1 MKLKKAVSLF
11 LVLLMTL
18 SVIPTSVFTLPA
30 AAVQSDAYAT
40 VISASDFQSSDITVN
55 YLQILQQMVAAG
67 YTETPDAIL
76 CGGDY
81 NGRTGTA
88 TDVQKVF
95 DDTRTVYPGMTDDKF
110 VIVQGNHD
118 NAHELLT
125 PSGFHE
131 FQDFV
136 VYSINEDDFKTGQSG
151 RSGYDAVVQE
161 RAEDIRANLSN
172 MVATGDTRPVFV
184 ITHIPFHH
192 TSRSSYGDN
201 LYSKYIVDVLNE
213 MGQYLDII
221 SLFGHN
227 HSGSYDDYIG
237 GSVNYIARGETM
249 RVPIP
254 DTAQKGATGYT
265 EETLNFTYMNCG
277 YVGYSSNTSSG
288 TSTNVLTAGL
298 FELCPTTIELSRYS
312 TSGLYTTETINLINP
327 KVTGPYVS
335 VTGSTTVTQ
344 GDGDTVTAKVLNFTN
359 PTYTWTSSNP
369 DAVKV
374 SGNSKSGQLIYAAP
388 GTSTITLTVT
398 DEDGTTVSDSF
409 EVTVTGE
416 QTTTTIIEKE
426 PARDWTFYKL
436 VDTPTAGKNY
446 IIASSN
452 TVDSTYAISNTV
464 TSNKFNSASVTVKA
478 ATADSDNKI
487 FIETENTSIIYTA
500 VTGSSAGSFAFKN
513 GSNYITA
520 HQNRDRLSNNTS
532 VSALSS
538 WTYTSANKLQN
549 VSRKAKYIYLNGS
562 RYALSNS
569 SSSLYFYEE
578 VTKHYDAV
586 YEEQTTTVPLEY
598 SPASTLTKG
607 SVDANGKTYKYYEI
621 TPGDTLALGATFSG
635 FGEQSGNVTVT
646 WSSSD
651 PAVASVDN
659 GLVTFLGSGD
669 TTITYTVSDGTTTL
683 TKSVNLSLSRAKKP
697 IFSYKLTDTIEDGKS
712 YIIAST
718 NVAGATSIM
727 SNAVT
732 GTSNDRLTLVGGT
745 ITTDENGDLV
755 IVSDVDSIVYNAV
768 GDGNGNLYFVN
779 DETGKYL
786 FVNSAHMYLYDE
798 PDLSGTYCYF
808 GTVDGHLA
816 SKNGTGYGPHI
827 SGNGNFRTSWG
838 DTPIKNYIYERV
850 ISDPFVTLKKNGVS
864 VAGKSETIYSVVNG
878 TALTLVGNYMNF
890 GETVTAEWITSDPAV
905 ATVENGA
912 VTFTGVNGTVDI
924 TYRATDETGAEATAT
939 VTFNVTTSAEPVRA
953 FKLVTTFT
961 PGKNYIIVNSNS
973 VGAAYYMNNTS
984 ANSGT
989 RLGRTYAVIQPD
1001 EADNGVFI
1009 EIPVSSGGS
1018 GIWTAAASGTN
1029 GYVTLQNVDSS
1040 KFLSLTYASAAYAA
1054 LTTASSVSSSDS
1066 DPFAF
1071 GVDSSGRVIGLDA
1084 NSSGTKVVIRYSGD
1098 GNFRGG
1104 NADDGERSGVYL
1116 FEETV
1121 LQEAVHIR
1129 SMYQDIDGTVAERKD
1144 VCKWQTETLL
1154 PRPVNFDT
1162 ENIAYTWTSSN
1173 PDVATVDE
1181 NGVVTYTGAGGET
1194 VITLT
1199 ATSRVADA
1207 DGTYPTATATTTLKV
1222 LANTLGGTVE
1232 GYTRYVLTDHFEA
1245 GKYYAFAVSADV
1257 GTSAYPMNCYTYTS
1271 SSSGEKR
1278 LYSNPNITIE
1288 ENGETVYFDCDD
1300 NSIKWECI
1308 ATDTDGV
1315 FKFYNEYKGYL
1326 ILDFATGSPRFV
1338 TTSSDLPSYST
1349 GADLISYNSTNHRAY
1364 SVDSKADGN
1373 YMSYNSKHEYRLSSA
1388 PEAIY
1393 IYSASDVSQAVTDPT
1408 VEIRIDAYGGN
1419 KDITNVLQNRYDV
1432 YPGMTERLLSYVVGL
1447 ENTTVTWESD
1457 NTNVAS
1463 VDNEGLVTYTGI
1475 EGFASVTM
1483 TVTGTNAAGETVTKS
1498 VRTTMY
1504 ASPETYTSPTE
1515 DYPEY
1520 PHEGSVRIG
1529 KTASGKAGGY
1539 DFQTSGVT
1547 EVELAVTGV
1556 PMTQPVDV
1564 VIVFDHSSSMNS
1576 NNRLQNAIADTRE
1589 FALQLVNKNKSN
1601 RVAIVTFDKYI
1612 NDYGSLD
1619 STTPTY
1625 NSDTSS
1631 NENRIITGDGTPEG
1645 AFVGIDDAESLVSQ
1659 IDALQYNDTPGT
1671 NYDDGLM
1678 KCYNILK
1685 AAKSDPKANKKQY
1698 VVFMSDGEPY
1708 AYNRLLIDYAN
1719 AAHLAWLDGN
1729 AEDSSLAPYLA
1740 DTSTYP
1746 VARYFNPNGE
1756 NWFAVAIKAPD
1767 GSAVDLPANLD
1778 GGYYEPYMTGLGATM
1793 FTIGYSTDA
1802 GGARTTQILKR
1813 MATVEENYYYA
1824 ESNLQEAYDRI
1835 LESILYAANNAVVTD
1850 QMGENYNLQ
1859 FAQSFVLGNGMATIN
1874 LDPAPYIEI
1883 GSWSL
1888 NSDGTR
1894 NSYTVHEKITFET
1907 NASGALTAAYSDQ
1920 IDAGATN
1927 IYDVSSNKIVGKYVT
1942 YDVLNE
1948 QFKWNIGD
1956 IDRDEITL
1964 KYYAYLEGSA
1974 EGERAAGTYDTNEY
1988 AVLDYQNYL
1997 DVTCQQTFPIPSL
2010 GWKEAAVNY
2019 EFYLVNENGQPV
2031 NSDGVVV
2038 PFEERVLVGNKQS
2051 ETVLLNSSG
2060 ELAAIDLI
2068 ASDKL
2073 PDGYQ
2078 LFNPNA
2084 EYIVKISSGDNAS
2097 EAQIVDE
2104 GKSVVTTYY
2113 YDGTYKYNQDGI
2125 VPEVAAYTNTNV
2137 AFAVLY
2143 NSGIIPDAV
2152 VIDYGLPVKIS
2163 LSANDLIKGGTVHA
2177 LGTAVT
2183 DATVLNTQAYS
2194 ESRLVGATDSLTLE
2208 NGTATISGK
2217 NVIYQPTNMTMSD
2230 EEVFYYEYLT
2240 ADGRYYYTT
2249 ITVIP
2254 ATNIYYE
2261 DSFFTFNDSGDYKW
2275 QTEGTTYTDK
2285 FQAEDRPG
2293 TFSLSQY
2300 DANNVYGRDN
2310 AYNDS
2315 TSTFSLGSAKSVVV
2329 DEGSLGKEPTAE
2341 FTFCGTGFDLFSVT
2355 NADTGA
2361 MLVAVYNTS
2370 GKRIKNYVVQTY
2382 YGYSYDD
2389 TEGKFVPNPTSTDGL
2404 YQVPVIRARDYA
2416 YGTYRVVIT
2425 PKYGWAFDMNYDKTG
2440 ASYNAY
2446 KVYVDSVRIY
2456 DPAGTEPDPD
2466 SAVGEAYIKDK
2477 EYIPQ
2482 YMEIRDNVI
2491 SAKTFYDSV
2500 YELDE
2505 SQYAKGA
2512 VFIDGFA
2519 SLDNNGI
2526 SDKYLEAGPNNEL
2539 YLGKGQ
2545 AIAFH
2550 VTSDRAI
2557 EPESLQLGM
2566 KVVAGNSNGTL
2577 LCMNSNYTSPTPVT
2591 VYGGH
2596 EMFRRL
2602 TSYVVWDEEL
2612 KAQGTYKTKYPI
2624 ILINNSDCII
2634 SLTNFKWTYSE
2645 PENTAQADG
2654 LALAVTSATPRM
2666 ALMALRTFALS
2677 DETQDE
2683 NTFCPENISVNW
2695 TDESISQF
2703 DTATLTVLTDLDVTK
2718 VTVDGESVTDCKIA
2732 ENGQKEWTY
2741 SFIAEHYGE
2750 KIASVVL
2757 TNDEGI
2763 ESEPIETPELT
2774 VNKLPVSQ
2782 RILRVEWADSSIKQN
2797 DTAVLTITTDLD
2809 VTEVT
2814 VDGVKVTECETV
2826 YEDGMA
2832 YKDGTKIW
2840 TYSIK
2845 ADTVGT
2851 ITVEVTASD
2860 AENDSASVISP
2871 ELTVRKLNIFERI
2884 IDIFKKLIALWR
2896 NLF

>member
-1 MKLKKAVSLF
+1 MKCKKLISVVLT
-11 LVLLMTL
+11 LLML
-18 SVIPTSVFTLPA
+18 FSVAPTSIFTLGVS
-30 AAVQSDAYAT
+30 AVQSDAYAT
-40 VISASDFQSSDITVN
+40 VISASDFQSGDITVN

-81 NGRTGTA
+81 NGSTGTA
-88 TDVQKVF
+88 TDVQKIF

-118 NAHELLT
+118 DPPHELLT

-136 VYSINEDDFKTGQSG
+136 VYSINEDDFKYTQST
-151 RSGYDAVVQE
+151 RAGYDAVVQE
-161 RAEDIRANLSN
+161 RAEDICANLSN
-172 MVATGDTRPVFV
+172 MVATGDTRPVFI
-184 ITHIPFHH
+184 ITHVPFHH

-227 HSGSYDDYIG
+227 HSGTYDDYIG

-254 DTAQKGATGYT
+254 DTAQQGATGYT

-312 TSGLYTTETINLINP
+312 TSGLYTTETIDLINP
-327 KVTGPYVS
+327 KVTDPYVS
-335 VTGSTTVTQ
+335 VSGNTAVTQ
-344 GDGDTVTAKVLNFTN
+344 GDGETVTAKVLNFTN

-398 DEDGTTVSDSF
+398 DEDGTSVSDSY
-409 EVTVTGE
+409 EVTVSGA
-416 QTTTTIIEKE
+416 QTITETVEVT
-426 PARDWTFYKL
+426 PARDWTTYNL
-436 VDTPTAGKNY
+436 VTAPTAGNGKKY
-446 IIASSN
+446 VIASSN
-452 TVDSTYAISNTV
+452 TAGGTKAMGNTISSNKLSSVDVTVVNGDVQYIEDPAASALWTV
-464 TSNKFNSASVTVKA
+464 TTNN
-478 ATADSDNKI
+478 NGG
-487 FIETENTSIIYTA
+487 YTL
-500 VTGSSAGSFAFKN
+500 T
-513 GSNYITA
+513 
-520 HQNRDRLSNNTS
+520 NTS
-532 VSALSS
+532 VSRNLRASGSTKLAVGTATTNEYSWQYTNNRLYNRRRSCYVNLSS
-538 WTYTSANKLQN
+538 TQYVANTSATGN
-549 VSRKAKYIYLNGS
+549 
-562 RYALSNS
+562 
-569 SSSLYFYEE
+569 LYFYEE
-578 VTKHYDAV
+578 TANHTDVV
-586 YEEQTTTVPLEY
+586 YEEQTTTIPLEY

-607 SVDANGKTYKYYEI
+607 GVDANGKTYKYYEI

-659 GLVTFLGSGD
+659 GFVTFLGSGD
-669 TTITYTVSDGTTTL
+669 TTITYTVTDGTTTL

-697 IFSYKLTDTIEDGKS
+697 VFSYKLTDTIEDGKS

-755 IVSDVDSIVYNAV
+755 IVSDVESIVYSAV
-768 GDGNGNLYFVN
+768 SDGNGNLYIIN

-890 GETVTAEWITSDPAV
+890 GETVTIEWITSDPAV

-912 VTFTGVNGTVDI
+912 VTFTGVDGTVDI
-924 TYRATDETGAEATAT
+924 TYRAVDETGAEATAT

-953 FKLVTTFT
+953 FKPVTTFT

-1040 KFLSLTYASAAYAA
+1040 KFLSLTYASAAYAT

-1084 NSSGTKVVIRYSGD
+1084 NSSGTNVVIRYSGD

-1104 NADDGERSGVYL
+1104 NADDSERSSVYL
-1116 FEETV
+1116 FEEIE

-1129 SMYQDIDGTVAERKD
+1129 SMYENIDGTVAERKD
-1144 VCKWQTETLL
+1144 ICKWQTETLL
-1154 PRPVNFDT
+1154 PRPVNFST
-1162 ENIAYTWTSSN
+1162 KNIAYTWASSN

-1222 LANTLGGTVE
+1222 LANTLSGTVE

-1245 GKYYAFAVSADV
+1245 GKYYAFAVSADP
-1257 GTSAYPMNCYTYTS
+1257 GTTAYPMNCYTYTS

-1278 LYSNPNITIE
+1278 LYPNPNITIE

-1373 YMSYNSKHEYRLSSA
+1373 YMSYNSNHEYRLSSA

-1564 VIVFDHSSSMNS
+1564 VIVFDHSSSMND
-1576 NNRLQNAIADTRE
+1576 NARLENAIADTRE
-1589 FALQLVNKNKSN
+1589 FALQLVNKNENN
-1601 RVAIVTFDKYI
+1601 RIAIVTFDKYV
-1612 NDYGSLD
+1612 NDYEFLD
-1619 STTPTY
+1619 STSPTY

-1645 AFVGIDDAESLVSQ
+1645 AFVGIDDAETLVSQ
-1659 IDALQYNDTPGT
+1659 IDSLQYNDTPGT

-1685 AAKSDPKANKKQY
+1685 AAKSDPNANKKQY
-1698 VVFMSDGEPY
+1698 VIFMSDGEPY

-1719 AAHLAWLDGN
+1719 AAHLAWLDGS
-1729 AEDSSLAPYLA
+1729 AEDSTLAPYLA
-1740 DTSTYP
+1740 DTATYP

-1767 GSAVDLPANLD
+1767 GSTVDLPANLD

-1793 FTIGYSTDA
+1793 FTIGYSADA

-1813 MATVEENYYYA
+1813 MASVEENYYYA

-1835 LESILYAANNAVVTD
+1835 LDSILYAANHAVVTD
-1850 QMGENYNLQ
+1850 RMGENYNLQ
-1859 FAQSFVLGNGMATIN
+1859 FAQSYTLGNGMATIN

-1883 GSWSL
+1883 GSWTL

-1894 NSYTVHEKITFET
+1894 NGYTVHEKITFET

-1927 IYDVSSNKIVGKYVT
+1927 IYNVSTNKIVGRYVT

-1948 QFKWNIGD
+1948 QFSWNIGD
-1956 IDRDEITL
+1956 IQRDEITL

-2019 EFYLVNENGQPV
+2019 EFYLVNEKGQPV

-2051 ETVLLNSSG
+2051 ETVLLNSGDTLS
-2060 ELAAIDLI
+2060 AIDLI
-2068 ASDKL
+2068 ASEKL
-2073 PDGYQ
+2073 LDGYQ

-2084 EYIVKISSGDNAS
+2084 EYHVRISSGSNAS
-2097 EAQIVDE
+2097 EAQIVDQ
-2104 GKSVVTTYY
+2104 GQSVVTTYFY
-2113 YDGTYKYNQDGI
+2113 EGTNKYNQDGI
-2125 VPEVAAYTNTNV
+2125 VPDVAAYTNTNV

-2152 VIDYGLPVKIS
+2152 VVDYGLPVKIS
-2163 LSANDLIKGGTVHA
+2163 LAANDLIKGGTLNA

-2183 DATVLNTQAYS
+2183 DGTVLNTQAYY
-2194 ESRLVGATDSLTLE
+2194 ESRLVGAADSLTLE

-2217 NVIYQPTNMTMSD
+2217 YIIYQPTNMTMSD
-2230 EEVFYYEYLT
+2230 EEVLYYEYLT
-2240 ADGRYYYTT
+2240 ANGSYYYTT
-2249 ITVIP
+2249 VTVIP

-2261 DSFFTFNDSGDYKW
+2261 DSFFTFNDSGNYKW
-2275 QTEGTTYTDK
+2275 QTEGATYTDK

-2300 DANNVYGRDN
+2300 DANNVYGRDD

-2315 TSTFSLGSAKSVVV
+2315 ASTYSLGSAKSVVV

-2370 GKRIKNYVVQTY
+2370 GKRVKNYVVQTY

-2404 YQVPVIRARDYA
+2404 YQVPVIRSRGLA
-2416 YGTYRVVIT
+2416 YDTYRVVIT

-2466 SAVGEAYIKDK
+2466 SVVGEAYIKDK

-2491 SAKTFYDSV
+2491 TAETFYDSI

-2505 SQYAKGA
+2505 NQYAKGA
-2512 VFIDGFA
+2512 VFIDGVS

-2566 KVVAGNSNGTL
+2566 KVVAGDSNGTL
-2577 LCMNSNYTSPTPVT
+2577 LCMNSNYTTPTPVT

-2645 PENTAQADG
+2645 PEVAAANG
-2654 LALAVTSATPRM
+2654 LALAVTSSTPRM
-2666 ALMALRTFALS
+2666 ALMALRSFALS

-2683 NTFCPENISVNW
+2683 NTFCPENVSLNW
-2695 TDESISQF
+2695 ANESIRQF
-2703 DTATLTVLTDLDVTK
+2703 DTATLTVLTDLDVTA
-2718 VTVDGESVTDCKIA
+2718 VSVDGVSVTDCKIA
-2732 ENGQKEWTY
+2732 DNGQKEWTY
-2741 SFIAEHYGE
+2741 SFTAEHYGE
-2750 KIASVVL
+2750 VVAEIAL
-2757 TNDEGI
+2757 ENEEGT
-2763 ESEPIETPELT
+2763 ESEAIETPVLT
-2774 VNKLPVSQ
+2774 VNKLPVAE
-2782 RILRVEWADSSIKQN
+2782 RIKSVRWENSSIKQN
-2797 DTAVLTITTDLD
+2797 VTAVLTITTDLD
-2809 VTEVT
+2809 VASVT
-2814 VDGVKVTECETV
+2814 VDGVNVTDCETV
-2826 YEDGMA
+2826 FADGMP
-2832 YKDGTKIW
+2832 YRDGQKIW
-2840 TYSIK
+2840 TYRFK
-2845 ADTVGT
+2845 AETEGNIVCN
-2851 ITVEVTASD
+2851 ITVADADGETA
-2860 AENDSASVISP
+2860 IITSP
-2871 ELTVRKLNIFERI
+2871 ELKVNKLNVIERI
-2884 IDIFKKLIALWR
+2884 MELINKIIALWR
-2896 NLF
+2896 SLF

>member
-11 LVLLMTL
+11 LVFLMTL

-40 VISASDFQSSDITVN
+40 VISASDFQSGDITVN

-81 NGRTGTA
+81 NGSTGTA
-88 TDVQKVF
+88 TDVQKIF

-118 NAHELLT
+118 DPPHELLT

-136 VYSINEDDFKTGQSG
+136 VYSINEDDFKYTQST
-151 RSGYDAVVQE
+151 RTGYDAVVQE

-172 MVATGDTRPVFV
+172 MVATGDTRPVFI

-227 HSGSYDDYIG
+227 HSGTYDDYIG

-254 DTAQKGATGYT
+254 DTAQQDATGYT

-312 TSGLYTTETINLINP
+312 TSGLYTTETIDLINP
-327 KVTGPYVS
+327 KVTDPYVS

-374 SGNSKSGQLIYAAP
+374 SGTDKSGQLIYAAP

-409 EVTVTGE
+409 EVTVTGKTYE
-416 QTTTTIIEKE
+416 YVYHEGETYYTY
-426 PARDWTFYKL
+426 DL
-436 VDTPTAGKNY
+436 VDAPTAGNEY
-446 IIASSN
+446 VIASSN
-452 TVDSTYAISNTV
+452 AAGATTAMGNTI
-464 TSNKFNSASVTVKA
+464 TNNKLSADSVTVEA
-478 ATADSDNKI
+478 ATDEIGVLHISNPSASSIWLVSSNS
-487 FIETENTSIIYTA
+487 TGGYTLTNTSITNNNKNLRDNRNNQLSLSKNTDKTVNWVYESGNILKGTYKSAYINCNGTQYAASASGGTA
-500 VTGSSAGSFAFKN
+500 V
-513 GSNYITA
+513 
-520 HQNRDRLSNNTS
+520 
-532 VSALSS
+532 
-538 WTYTSANKLQN
+538 
-549 VSRKAKYIYLNGS
+549 
-562 RYALSNS
+562 
-569 SSSLYFYEE
+569 YFYEKTE
-578 VTKHYDAV
+578 RQQEGWTKTIEH
-586 YEEQTTTVPLEY
+586 PLEY

-607 SVDANGKTYKYYEI
+607 GVDANGKTYKYYEI

-683 TKSVNLSLSRAKKP
+683 SKSVNLSLSRAKKP

-718 NVAGATSIM
+718 NVDGATSIM

-786 FVNSAHMYLYDE
+786 FVNSSHMYLYDE

-827 SGNGNFRTSWG
+827 SGDGNFRTSWG

-912 VTFTGVNGTVDI
+912 VTFTGVDGTVDI

-939 VTFNVTTSAEPVRA
+939 VTFNITTSAEPVRV
-953 FKLVTTFT
+953 FKPVTTFT

-973 VGAAYYMNNTS
+973 VGAAYYMNNS
-984 ANSGT
+984 AATGT
-989 RLGRTYAVIQPD
+989 RLGKTYAVIQPD

-1009 EIPVSSGGS
+1009 EISASSGGS
-1018 GIWTAAASGTN
+1018 GIWRAAASGTN
-1029 GYVTLQNVDSS
+1029 GYVTLQNEDSA
-1040 KFLSLTYASAAYAA
+1040 KYLSLTYASAAYAA

-1084 NSSGTKVVIRYSGD
+1084 NSSGTNVVIRYSGD

-1104 NADDGERSGVYL
+1104 NADDSESSSVYL
-1116 FEETV
+1116 FEETE

-1129 SMYQDIDGTVAERKD
+1129 SMYENIDGTVAERKD
-1144 VCKWQTETLL
+1144 ICKWQTETLL
-1154 PRPVNFDT
+1154 PRPVNFST
-1162 ENIAYTWTSSN
+1162 ENIAYTWASSN

-1181 NGVVTYTGAGGET
+1181 NGVVTYTGVGGET

-1199 ATSRVADA
+1199 AISRVADA

-1222 LANTLGGTVE
+1222 LANTLSGTVE

-1245 GKYYAFAVSADV
+1245 GKYYAFAVSADP
-1257 GTSAYPMNCYTYTS
+1257 GTTAYPMNCYTYTS

-1278 LYSNPNITIE
+1278 LYPNPNITIE

-1373 YMSYNSKHEYRLSSA
+1373 YMSYNSNHEYRLSSA

-1457 NTNVAS
+1457 NTNLAS

-1564 VIVFDHSSSMNS
+1564 VIVFDHSSSMND
-1576 NNRLQNAIADTRE
+1576 NARLENAIADTRE
-1589 FALQLVNKNKSN
+1589 FALQLVNKNENN
-1601 RVAIVTFDKYI
+1601 RIAIVTFDKYV
-1612 NDYGSLD
+1612 NDYEFLD
-1619 STTPTY
+1619 STSPTY

-1645 AFVGIDDAESLVSQ
+1645 AFVGIDDAETLVSQ
-1659 IDALQYNDTPGT
+1659 IDSLQYNDTPGT

-1685 AAKSDPKANKKQY
+1685 AAKSDPNANKKQY
-1698 VVFMSDGEPY
+1698 VIFMSDGEPY

-1729 AEDSSLAPYLA
+1729 AEDSTLAPYLA
-1740 DTSTYP
+1740 DTAAYP

-1813 MATVEENYYYA
+1813 MASVEENYYYA
-1824 ESNLQEAYDRI
+1824 ESNLQEAYDQI
-1835 LESILYAANNAVVTD
+1835 LSSIVYAANNAVVTD

-1859 FAQSFVLGNGMATIN
+1859 FAHSYTLGNGMATIN

-1883 GSWSL
+1883 GSWTL

-1927 IYDVSSNKIVGKYVT
+1927 IYSVSSNKIVGKYVT

-1948 QFKWNIGD
+1948 QFSWNIGD

-1974 EGERAAGTYDTNEY
+1974 EGERAAGTYETNEY

-2031 NSDGVVV
+2031 NTNGVVV

-2051 ETVLLNSSG
+2051 ETVLLNASG
-2060 ELAAIDLI
+2060 TLSAIDLI
-2068 ASDKL
+2068 ASEKL
-2073 PDGYQ
+2073 PDGYV

-2084 EYIVKISSGDNAS
+2084 EYHVRVSSGSNAS
-2097 EAQIVDE
+2097 QVQIVDQ
-2104 GKSVVTTYY
+2104 GQSVVTTYFY
-2113 YDGTYKYNQDGI
+2113 EGTYKYNQDGI

-2194 ESRLVGATDSLTLE
+2194 ESRLVGAAGSLMLE

-2230 EEVFYYEYLT
+2230 EELFYYEYLT

-2315 TSTFSLGSAKSVVV
+2315 TSTYSLGSAKSVVV

-2477 EYIPQ
+2477 EYTPQ

-2512 VFIDGFA
+2512 VFIDGFSA
-2519 SLDNNGI
+2519 LDNTGI
-2526 SDKYLEAGPNNEL
+2526 SDKYKEAGPNNEL

-2566 KVVAGNSNGTL
+2566 KVVAGDSNGTL

-2677 DETQDE
+2677 DETLDE

-2703 DTATLTVLTDLDVTK
+2703 DTATLTILTDLDVTK

-2763 ESEPIETPELT
+2763 ECEPIETPELT

-2826 YEDGMA
+2826 YEDGMP

>member
-1 MKLKKAVSLF
+1 
-11 LVLLMTL
+11 
-18 SVIPTSVFTLPA
+18 
-30 AAVQSDAYAT
+30 
-40 VISASDFQSSDITVN
+40 
-55 YLQILQQMVAAG
+55 
-67 YTETPDAIL
+67 
-76 CGGDY
+76 
-81 NGRTGTA
+81 
-88 TDVQKVF
+88 
-95 DDTRTVYPGMTDDKF
+95 
-110 VIVQGNHD
+110 
-118 NAHELLT
+118 
-125 PSGFHE
+125 
-131 FQDFV
+131 
-136 VYSINEDDFKTGQSG
+136 
-151 RSGYDAVVQE
+151 
-161 RAEDIRANLSN
+161 
-172 MVATGDTRPVFV
+172 
-184 ITHIPFHH
+184 
-192 TSRSSYGDN
+192 
-201 LYSKYIVDVLNE
+201 
-213 MGQYLDII
+213 
-221 SLFGHN
+221 
-227 HSGSYDDYIG
+227 
-237 GSVNYIARGETM
+237 M

-254 DTAQKGATGYT
+254 DTAQQGATGYT
-265 EETLNFTYMNCG
+265 DETLNFTYMNCG
-277 YVGYSSNTSSG
+277 YVGYSSNANSG

-298 FELCPTTIELSRYS
+298 FELCPTTIEISRYS
-312 TSGLYTTETINLINP
+312 ASGLYTTETIDLINP
-327 KVTGPYVS
+327 KVTTPYVS
-335 VTGSTTVTQ
+335 ISGNETVTQ

-374 SGNSKSGQLIYAAP
+374 SGNGKSGQLIYAAP

-398 DEDGTTVSDSF
+398 DEDGTSVSDSY
-409 EVTVTGE
+409 EVTVSGG
-416 QTTTTIIEKE
+416 QTETRVVEKE
-426 PARDWTFYKL
+426 PARDWTTYDL
-436 VDTPTAGKNY
+436 TDTIVAGKKY
-446 IIASSN
+446 VIASSN
-452 TVDSTYAISNTV
+452 VAGNNTAVSGTLSNNT
-464 TSNKFNSASVTVKA
+464 FSASNVTINA
-478 ATADSDNKI
+478 ADSDYEAN
-487 FIETENTSIIYTA
+487 ETSNHIYIKSPADSIVWTA
-500 VTGSSAGSFAFKN
+500 QTGSASGSFAFKN
-513 GSNYITA
+513 S
-520 HQNRDRLSNNTS
+520 NTS
-532 VSALSS
+532 KYMSSNRTGKKNNYTYNMTEATSVNKGSS
-538 WTYTSANKLQN
+538 WKYTSNKLQN
-549 VSRKAKYIYLNGS
+549 VNYTSYYI
-562 RYALSNS
+562 AS
-569 SSSLYFYEE
+569 SSSAYTINTSGTQLYFYEE
-578 VTKHYDAV
+578 TAHHVDAV
-586 YEEQTTTVPLEY
+586 TEEVTVVIPPTY

-607 SVDANGKTYKYYEI
+607 GVDADGKTYRYYEI
-621 TPGDTLALGATFSG
+621 TPGDTLALGASFSG
-635 FGEQSGNVTVT
+635 FGSHSSDVTVT

-659 GLVTFLGSGD
+659 GLVTFLDSGE
-669 TTITYTVSDGTTTL
+669 TTITYTVTDSTTTL
-683 TKSVNLSLSRAKKP
+683 TKSAKFVISRGQKP
-697 IFSYKLTDTIEDGKS
+697 IYTFKLADTLEDGKT
-712 YIIAST
+712 YIVANSNTAGNT
-718 NVAGATSIM
+718 NIM
-727 SNAVT
+727 TDSVLLLSENWMPNRLNYIS
-732 GTSNDRLTLVGGT
+732 GTIEEINGELI
-745 ITTDENGDLV
+745 ITTDNETAFFTASDNGSGQMLFISEDCGKLLYATIGSDYDATSGLRLV
-755 IVSDVDSIVYNAV
+755 DEGEYTDRIYWTVSGNSI
-768 GDGNGNLYFVN
+768 LN
-779 DETGKYL
+779 DKNYGPQVSGEGGYRAESYPT
-786 FVNSAHMYLYDE
+786 NYLYELVKTD
-798 PDLSGTYCYF
+798 PYTTLKSDGIS
-808 GTVDGHLA
+808 VDG
-816 SKNGTGYGPHI
+816 
-827 SGNGNFRTSWG
+827 
-838 DTPIKNYIYERV
+838 
-850 ISDPFVTLKKNGVS
+850 VTQTV
-864 VAGKSETIYSVVNG
+864 YSVNASSKITLNG
-878 TALTLVGNYMNF
+878 AYFNF
-890 GETVTAEWITSDPAV
+890 GEGITQEWISSDETI
-905 ATVENGA
+905 ATVENG
-912 VTFTGVNGTVDI
+912 VVSFTGKEGMVDI
-924 TYRATDETGAEATAT
+924 SYRVTDESGAEVVKTTTFNATAA
-939 VTFNVTTSAEPVRA
+939 SEPVRV
-953 FKLVTTFT
+953 FKPVTSFT
-961 PGKNYIIVNSNS
+961 PGKNYIIVNASA

-984 ANSGT
+984 ANSGK

-1001 EADNGVFI
+1001 ESDNGVFI
-1009 EIPVSSGGS
+1009 EIPVAEGGA
-1018 GIWTAAASGTN
+1018 GIWTAAASGTD
-1029 GYVTLQNVDSS
+1029 GYVTLQNEDSRAY
-1040 KFLSLTYASAAYAA
+1040 LSLTYASAAYAT

-1199 ATSRVADA
+1199 ATSRVADT
-1207 DGTYPTATATTTLKV
+1207 DGTYPAASATTTLKV
-1222 LANTLGGTVE
+1222 IPNTISGTVE

-1278 LYSNPNITIE
+1278 LYSNPDITIE
-1288 ENGETVYFDCDD
+1288 ENGDTVYFDCDD

-1349 GADLISYNSTNHRAY
+1349 GADLISYDSTRNRVY
-1364 SVDSKADGN
+1364 SVDTKADGN
-1373 YMSYNSKHEYRLSSA
+1373 YVSYNSSHEYRLSSA
-1388 PEAIY
+1388 PKAIY
-1393 IYSASDVSQAVTDPT
+1393 IYSAAEGSQAATEPT

-1432 YPGMTERLLSYVVGL
+1432 YPDMTERLLSYVVGL

-1475 EGFASVTM
+1475 EGFASITM

-1498 VRTTMY
+1498 VRTTLY
-1504 ASPETYTSPTE
+1504 ANPESYTSPTE

-1645 AFVGIDDAESLVSQ
+1645 AFVGIDDAETLVSQ
-1659 IDALQYNDTPGT
+1659 IDSLQYNDTPGT

-1685 AAKSDPKANKKQY
+1685 AAKSDPNANKKQY
-1698 VVFMSDGEPY
+1698 VIFMSDGEPY

-1729 AEDSSLAPYLA
+1729 AEDSTLAPYLA
-1740 DTSTYP
+1740 DTATYP

-1793 FTIGYSTDA
+1793 FTIGYSADA

-1813 MATVEENYYYA
+1813 MASVEENYYYA

-1835 LESILYAANNAVVTD
+1835 LDSILYAANHAVVTD

-1859 FAQSFVLGNGMATIN
+1859 FAQSYTLGNGMATIN

-1883 GSWSL
+1883 GSWTL

-1894 NSYTVHEKITFET
+1894 NQYTAVEKITFET

-1927 IYDVSSNKIVGKYVT
+1927 IYNVSTNKIVGRYVT
-1942 YDVLNE
+1942 YDILNE
-1948 QFKWNIGD
+1948 QFSWNIGD

-2019 EFYLVNENGQPV
+2019 EFYLVNEKGQPV

-2051 ETVLLNSSG
+2051 ETVLLNSSDT
-2060 ELAAIDLI
+2060 LSAIDLI
-2068 ASDKL
+2068 ASEKL
-2073 PDGYQ
+2073 PNGYL

-2084 EYIVKISSGDNAS
+2084 EYHVRVSSGSNAS
-2097 EAQIVDE
+2097 EAQIVDQ
-2104 GKSVVTTYY
+2104 GQSVVTTYFY
-2113 YDGTYKYNQDGI
+2113 EGTNKYNQDGI
-2125 VPEVAAYTNTNV
+2125 VPDVAAYTNTNV

-2163 LSANDLIKGGTVHA
+2163 LAANDLIKGGTLNA

-2183 DATVLNTQAYS
+2183 DGTVLNTQAYY
-2194 ESRLVGATDSLTLE
+2194 ESRLVGAADRLTLE

-2240 ADGRYYYTT
+2240 ANGSYYYTT
-2249 ITVIP
+2249 VTVIP

-2315 TSTFSLGSAKSVVV
+2315 ASTYSLGSAKSVVV

-2361 MLVAVYNTS
+2361 MLVAVYNTN
-2370 GKRIKNYVVQTY
+2370 GKRVKNYVVQTY

-2389 TEGKFVPNPTSTDGL
+2389 TEGNFVPNPTSTDGL
-2404 YQVPVIRARDYA
+2404 YQVPVIRSRGLA
-2416 YGTYRVVIT
+2416 YDTYRVVIT

-2456 DPAGTEPDPD
+2456 DPAGPEPDPD
-2466 SAVGEAYIKDK
+2466 SVVGEAYIKDK

-2491 SAKTFYDSV
+2491 TAETFYDSV
-2500 YELDE
+2500 FELDE

-2519 SLDNNGI
+2519 ALDNNGI

-2539 YLGKGQ
+2539 YLAKGQ

-2566 KVVAGNSNGTL
+2566 KVVAGDSNGTL
-2577 LCMNSNYTSPTPVT
+2577 LCMNSNYTSPTPTT

-2645 PENTAQADG
+2645 PETTAANG
-2654 LALAVTSATPRM
+2654 LALAVTSSTPRM
-2666 ALMALRTFALS
+2666 AMMALRSFALS
-2677 DETQDE
+2677 DEPSEDVFE
-2683 NTFCPENISVNW
+2683 PENIAVNW
-2695 TDESISQF
+2695 VKERINQF
-2703 DTATLTVLTDLDVTK
+2703 DTAALQVLTDLDVTA
-2718 VTVDGESVTDCKIA
+2718 VTVDGASVTDCKIA
-2732 ENGQKEWTY
+2732 DNGQKEWTY
-2741 SFIAEHYGE
+2741 SFTAERYGE
-2750 KIASVVL
+2750 KTVSVVL
-2757 TNDEGI
+2757 SNEDGT
-2763 ESEPIETPELT
+2763 ESEPIESPELS
-2774 VNKLPVSQ
+2774 VIKLPVKE
-2782 RILRVEWADSSIKQN
+2782 RVKSIRWDDSSIKEN
-2797 DTAVLTITTDLD
+2797 ETAVLTIVTDLD
-2809 VTEVT
+2809 VAEVT
-2814 VDGVKVTECETV
+2814 VNGTGITECETV
-2826 YEDGMA
+2826 YDESMP
-2832 YKDGTKIW
+2832 YKDGAKVW
-2840 TYSIK
+2840 TYRYQ
-2845 ADTVGT
+2845 ADSSGEKTFTV
-2851 ITVEVTASD
+2851 VAYD
-2860 AENDSASVISP
+2860 AENDSSGEMISP
-2871 ELTVRKLNIFERI
+2871 VLKVQKLNVFEKFVEI
-2884 IDIFKKLIALWR
+2884 IKKLIAFWR

>member
-11 LVLLMTL
+11 LVFLMTL

-118 NAHELLT
+118 NPPHELLT
-125 PSGFHE
+125 PTGFHE

-136 VYSINEDDFKTGQSG
+136 VYSINEDDFKYTQST
-151 RSGYDAVVQE
+151 RAGYDAVVQE

-172 MVATGDTRPVFV
+172 MVATGDTRPVFI
-184 ITHIPFHH
+184 ITHVPFHH

-254 DTAQKGATGYT
+254 DTAQQGATGYT
-265 EETLNFTYMNCG
+265 QETLNFTYMNCG
-277 YVGYSSNTSSG
+277 YVGYSSNASSS

-312 TSGLYTTETINLINP
+312 TSGLYTTQTINLINP

-398 DEDGTTVSDSF
+398 DEDGTTVSDSY

-416 QTTTTIIEKE
+416 QTITETVEVK
-426 PARDWTFYKL
+426 PARDWTTYNL
-436 VDTPTAGKNY
+436 VTTPTAGNGKKY
-446 IIASSN
+446 VIASSN
-452 TVDSTYAISNTV
+452 TAGTTKAMGNTISSNKLSSVNVTVVNGDVQYIEDPAASALWTV
-464 TSNKFNSASVTVKA
+464 TTNSNGG
-478 ATADSDNKI
+478 
-487 FIETENTSIIYTA
+487 YTL
-500 VTGSSAGSFAFKN
+500 T
-513 GSNYITA
+513 
-520 HQNRDRLSNNTS
+520 NTS
-532 VSALSS
+532 VSRNLRASGSTKLAVGTATTKEYSWKYTNNRLYNSRRGCYVNLSS
-538 WTYTSANKLQN
+538 TQYVANTSATGN
-549 VSRKAKYIYLNGS
+549 
-562 RYALSNS
+562 
-569 SSSLYFYEE
+569 LYFYEE
-578 VTKHYDAV
+578 TANHTDAV
-586 YEEQTTTVPLEY
+586 YEEQTTTIPLNY

-607 SVDANGKTYKYYEI
+607 GVDANGKTYKYYEI

-659 GLVTFLGSGD
+659 GFVTFLGSGD
-669 TTITYTVSDGTTTL
+669 TTITYTVSDGTKTL
-683 TKSVNLSLSRAKKP
+683 SKSVNLSLSRAKKP

-755 IVSDVDSIVYNAV
+755 IFSDVESIVYSAV
-768 GDGNGNLYFVN
+768 SDGNGNLYFVN

-827 SGNGNFRTSWG
+827 SSDGNFRTSWG

-890 GETVTAEWITSDPAV
+890 GETVTVEWITSDPAV

-939 VTFNVTTSAEPVRA
+939 VTFNATTSAEPVRV
-953 FKLVTTFT
+953 FKPVTTFT

-973 VGAAYYMNNTS
+973 VGAAYYMNNSAATS
-984 ANSGT
+984 T

-1018 GIWTAAASGTN
+1018 GIWRAAASGTN
-1029 GYVTLQNVDSS
+1029 GYVTLQNEDSA
-1040 KFLSLTYASAAYAA
+1040 KYLSLTYASAAYAT

-1084 NSSGTKVVIRYSGD
+1084 NSSGTNVVIRYSGD

-1104 NADDGERSGVYL
+1104 NADNSESSSVYL
-1116 FEETV
+1116 FEETE
-1121 LQEAVHIR
+1121 LQESVHIR
-1129 SMYQDIDGTVAERKD
+1129 SMYENIDGTVAERKD
-1144 VCKWQTETLL
+1144 ICKWQTETLL
-1154 PRPVNFDT
+1154 PRPVNFST
-1162 ENIAYTWTSSN
+1162 ENIAYTWSSSN

-1181 NGVVTYTGAGGET
+1181 NGVVTYTGVGGET

-1278 LYSNPNITIE
+1278 LEPNPDIAIMQD
-1288 ENGETVYFDCDD
+1288 GDTVYFDCDD

-1315 FKFYNEYKGYL
+1315 FKFYNEHKGYL

-1373 YMSYNSKHEYRLSSA
+1373 YMSYNSDRHQYRLSSA

-1498 VRTTMY
+1498 VRTTLY
-1504 ASPETYTSPTE
+1504 ANPESYTSPTE

-1520 PHEGSVRIG
+1520 PHEGSVRVG

-1708 AYNRLLIDYAN
+1708 AYNRLLINYAN

-1927 IYDVSSNKIVGKYVT
+1927 IYDVSSN
-1942 YDVLNE
+1942 
-1948 QFKWNIGD
+1948 
-1956 IDRDEITL
+1956 
-1964 KYYAYLEGSA
+1964 
-1974 EGERAAGTYDTNEY
+1974 
-1988 AVLDYQNYL
+1988 
-1997 DVTCQQTFPIPSL
+1997 
-2010 GWKEAAVNY
+2010 
-2019 EFYLVNENGQPV
+2019 
-2031 NSDGVVV
+2031 
-2038 PFEERVLVGNKQS
+2038 
-2051 ETVLLNSSG
+2051 
-2060 ELAAIDLI
+2060 
-2068 ASDKL
+2068 
-2073 PDGYQ
+2073 
-2078 LFNPNA
+2078 
-2084 EYIVKISSGDNAS
+2084 
-2097 EAQIVDE
+2097 
-2104 GKSVVTTYY
+2104 
-2113 YDGTYKYNQDGI
+2113 
-2125 VPEVAAYTNTNV
+2125 
-2137 AFAVLY
+2137 
-2143 NSGIIPDAV
+2143 
-2152 VIDYGLPVKIS
+2152 
-2163 LSANDLIKGGTVHA
+2163 
-2177 LGTAVT
+2177 
-2183 DATVLNTQAYS
+2183 
-2194 ESRLVGATDSLTLE
+2194 
-2208 NGTATISGK
+2208 
-2217 NVIYQPTNMTMSD
+2217 
-2230 EEVFYYEYLT
+2230 
-2240 ADGRYYYTT
+2240 
-2249 ITVIP
+2249 
-2254 ATNIYYE
+2254 
-2261 DSFFTFNDSGDYKW
+2261 
-2275 QTEGTTYTDK
+2275 
-2285 FQAEDRPG
+2285 
-2293 TFSLSQY
+2293 
-2300 DANNVYGRDN
+2300 
-2310 AYNDS
+2310 
-2315 TSTFSLGSAKSVVV
+2315 
-2329 DEGSLGKEPTAE
+2329 
-2341 FTFCGTGFDLFSVT
+2341 
-2355 NADTGA
+2355 
-2361 MLVAVYNTS
+2361 
-2370 GKRIKNYVVQTY
+2370 
-2382 YGYSYDD
+2382 
-2389 TEGKFVPNPTSTDGL
+2389 
-2404 YQVPVIRARDYA
+2404 
-2416 YGTYRVVIT
+2416 
-2425 PKYGWAFDMNYDKTG
+2425 
-2440 ASYNAY
+2440 
-2446 KVYVDSVRIY
+2446 
-2456 DPAGTEPDPD
+2456 
-2466 SAVGEAYIKDK
+2466 
-2477 EYIPQ
+2477 
-2482 YMEIRDNVI
+2482 
-2491 SAKTFYDSV
+2491 
-2500 YELDE
+2500 
-2505 SQYAKGA
+2505 
-2512 VFIDGFA
+2512 
-2519 SLDNNGI
+2519 
-2526 SDKYLEAGPNNEL
+2526 
-2539 YLGKGQ
+2539 
-2545 AIAFH
+2545 
-2550 VTSDRAI
+2550 
-2557 EPESLQLGM
+2557 
-2566 KVVAGNSNGTL
+2566 
-2577 LCMNSNYTSPTPVT
+2577 
-2591 VYGGH
+2591 
-2596 EMFRRL
+2596 
-2602 TSYVVWDEEL
+2602 
-2612 KAQGTYKTKYPI
+2612 
-2624 ILINNSDCII
+2624 
-2634 SLTNFKWTYSE
+2634 
-2645 PENTAQADG
+2645 
-2654 LALAVTSATPRM
+2654 
-2666 ALMALRTFALS
+2666 
-2677 DETQDE
+2677 
-2683 NTFCPENISVNW
+2683 
-2695 TDESISQF
+2695 
-2703 DTATLTVLTDLDVTK
+2703 
-2718 VTVDGESVTDCKIA
+2718 
-2732 ENGQKEWTY
+2732 
-2741 SFIAEHYGE
+2741 
-2750 KIASVVL
+2750 
-2757 TNDEGI
+2757 
-2763 ESEPIETPELT
+2763 
-2774 VNKLPVSQ
+2774 
-2782 RILRVEWADSSIKQN
+2782 
-2797 DTAVLTITTDLD
+2797 
-2809 VTEVT
+2809 
-2814 VDGVKVTECETV
+2814 
-2826 YEDGMA
+2826 
-2832 YKDGTKIW
+2832 
-2840 TYSIK
+2840 
-2845 ADTVGT
+2845 
-2851 ITVEVTASD
+2851 
-2860 AENDSASVISP
+2860 
-2871 ELTVRKLNIFERI
+2871 
-2884 IDIFKKLIALWR
+2884 
-2896 NLF
+2896 

>member
-1 MKLKKAVSLF
+1 MKCKKIISVVLA
-11 LVLLMTL
+11 LLMLFSMAPTSIFTL
-18 SVIPTSVFTLPA
+18 SVS
-30 AAVQSDAYAT
+30 AVQSDAYAT
-40 VISASDFQSSDITVN
+40 VISASDFQISDITVN

-81 NGRTGTA
+81 NGYTGTA
-88 TDVQKVF
+88 TDVQKIF

-118 NAHELLT
+118 DPPHELLT

-254 DTAQKGATGYT
+254 DTAQQGATGYT

-277 YVGYSSNTSSG
+277 YVGYSSNANSG

-312 TSGLYTTETINLINP
+312 TSGLYTTETIDLINP
-327 KVTGPYVS
+327 KVTDPYVS
-335 VTGSTTVTQ
+335 VSGNATVTQ

-374 SGNSKSGQLIYAAP
+374 SGNGKSGQLIYAAP

-416 QTTTTIIEKE
+416 QTITENVLVQD
-426 PARDWTFYKL
+426 ARDWTTYNL
-436 VDTPTAGKNY
+436 VTTPTAGNGKKY
-446 IIASSN
+446 VIASSN
-452 TVDSTYAISNTV
+452 TAGGTKAMGGTISRNKLSSVDVTVVNGDVQYIEDPAASALWTV
-464 TSNKFNSASVTVKA
+464 TTNSNGG
-478 ATADSDNKI
+478 
-487 FIETENTSIIYTA
+487 YTL
-500 VTGSSAGSFAFKN
+500 T
-513 GSNYITA
+513 
-520 HQNRDRLSNNTS
+520 NTS
-532 VSALSS
+532 VSRNLRASGSTKLAVGTATTNEYSWQYTNNRLYNSRRGCYVNLSS
-538 WTYTSANKLQN
+538 TKYVANTSATGN
-549 VSRKAKYIYLNGS
+549 
-562 RYALSNS
+562 
-569 SSSLYFYEE
+569 LYFYEE
-578 VTKHYDAV
+578 TANHTDAV
-586 YEEQTTTVPLEY
+586 YEEQTTTIPLEY

-607 SVDANGKTYKYYEI
+607 GVDANGKTYKYYEI

-635 FGEQSGNVTVT
+635 FGEQSGNVSVT

-659 GLVTFLGSGD
+659 GFVTFLGSGD
-669 TTITYTVSDGTTTL
+669 TTITYTVTDGTTTL
-683 TKSVNLSLSRAKKP
+683 TKSVNLFLSRAKKP
-697 IFSYKLTDTIEDGKS
+697 VFSYKLTDTIEDGKS

-755 IVSDVDSIVYNAV
+755 IVSDVESIVYSAV
-768 GDGNGNLYFVN
+768 SDGNGNLYIIN

-816 SKNGTGYGPHI
+816 SKNGTGYGPYI

-864 VAGKSETIYSVVNG
+864 VAGKSETIYSVING
-878 TALTLVGNYMNF
+878 TTLTLAGNYMNF
-890 GETVTAEWITSDPAV
+890 GETVTTEWITSDPAV
-905 ATVENGA
+905 ATVENGV

-939 VTFNVTTSAEPVRA
+939 VTFNAKTSAEPVRV
-953 FKLVTTFT
+953 FKPVTTFT
-961 PGKNYIIVNSNS
+961 PGKNYIIVNSHS

-984 ANSGT
+984 ANSGK

-1001 EADNGVFI
+1001 EEDNGVFI

-1018 GIWTAAASGTN
+1018 GIWTAAASGTE
-1029 GYVTLQNVDSS
+1029 GYVTLRNEDSS
-1040 KFLSLTYASAAYAA
+1040 KYLSLTYASAAYAT

-1104 NADDGERSGVYL
+1104 NADDSESSGVYL
-1116 FEETV
+1116 FEETK

-1129 SMYQDIDGTVAERKD
+1129 SMYENIDGTVTERQD

-1154 PRPVNFDT
+1154 PRPVNFST
-1162 ENIAYTWTSSN
+1162 ENIAYTWASSN

-1222 LANTLGGTVE
+1222 LANTLSGTVE

-1245 GKYYAFAVSADV
+1245 GKYYAFAVSADP
-1257 GTSAYPMNCYTYTS
+1257 GTTAYPMNCYTYTS

-1278 LYSNPNITIE
+1278 LYPNPNITIE

-1364 SVDSKADGN
+1364 SIDSKADGN
-1373 YMSYNSKHEYRLSSA
+1373 YMSYNSNHEYRLSSA

-1393 IYSASDVSQAVTDPT
+1393 IYSAAEGSQAATEPT

-1432 YPGMTERLLSYVVGL
+1432 YPDMTERLLSYVVGL

-1475 EGFASVTM
+1475 EGFASITM
-1483 TVTGTNAAGETVTKS
+1483 TVTGTNAAGETVTRS
-1498 VRTTMY
+1498 VRTTLY
-1504 ASPETYTSPTE
+1504 ANPEAYTSPTE

-1564 VIVFDHSSSMNS
+1564 VIVFDHSSSMNY

-1601 RVAIVTFDKYI
+1601 RVAIVTFDKYV
-1612 NDYGSLD
+1612 NDYEFLD
-1619 STTPTY
+1619 STSPTY

-1645 AFVGIDDAESLVSQ
+1645 AFVGIDDAETLVSQ
-1659 IDALQYNDTPGT
+1659 IDSLQYNDTPGT

-1685 AAKSDPKANKKQY
+1685 AAKSDPNANKKQY
-1698 VVFMSDGEPY
+1698 VIFMSDGEPY

-1729 AEDSSLAPYLA
+1729 AEDSTLAPYLA
-1740 DTSTYP
+1740 DTATYP

-1793 FTIGYSTDA
+1793 FTIGYSADA

-1813 MATVEENYYYA
+1813 MASVEENYYYA
-1824 ESNLQEAYDRI
+1824 ESNLQEAYDQI
-1835 LESILYAANNAVVTD
+1835 LSSIVYAANNAVVTD

-1859 FAQSFVLGNGMATIN
+1859 FAQSYTLGNGMATIN

-1883 GSWSL
+1883 GSWTL

-1927 IYDVSSNKIVGKYVT
+1927 IYNVSTNKIVGRYVT

-1948 QFKWNIGD
+1948 QFSWNIGD
-1956 IDRDEITL
+1956 IQRDEITL

-2019 EFYLVNENGQPV
+2019 EFYLVNEKGQPV

-2051 ETVLLNSSG
+2051 ETVLLNSSDT
-2060 ELAAIDLI
+2060 LSAIDLI
-2068 ASDKL
+2068 ASEKL

-2084 EYIVKISSGDNAS
+2084 EYHVRVSSGSNAS
-2097 EAQIVDE
+2097 EAQIVDK
-2104 GKSVVTTYY
+2104 GQSVVTTYFY
-2113 YDGTYKYNQDGI
+2113 EGTNKYNQDGI
-2125 VPEVAAYTNTNV
+2125 VPDVAAYTNTNV

-2152 VIDYGLPVKIS
+2152 VVDYGLPVKIS
-2163 LSANDLIKGGTVHA
+2163 LAANDLIKGGTLNA

-2183 DATVLNTQAYS
+2183 DGTVLNTQAYY
-2194 ESRLVGATDSLTLE
+2194 ESRLVGAADSLTLE

-2217 NVIYQPTNMTMSD
+2217 YIIYQPTNMTMSD

-2240 ADGRYYYTT
+2240 ANGSYYYTT
-2249 ITVIP
+2249 VTVIP

-2261 DSFFTFNDSGDYKW
+2261 DSFFTFNDSGSYVW
-2275 QTEGTTYTDK
+2275 RTEGTTYTDK

-2300 DANNVYGRDN
+2300 DANNVYGRDD
-2310 AYNDS
+2310 AYKDS
-2315 TSTFSLGSAKSVVV
+2315 ASTYSLGSAKSVVV

-2370 GKRIKNYVVQTY
+2370 GKRVKNYVVQTY
-2382 YGYSYDD
+2382 YGYSYDND
-2389 TEGKFVPNPTSTDGL
+2389 AGEFVPNPTSTDGL
-2404 YQVPVIRARDYA
+2404 YQVPVIRSRDLA

-2425 PKYGWAFDMNYDKTG
+2425 PKYGWAFDMNFDKTG

-2466 SAVGEAYIKDK
+2466 SVVGEAYIKDK

-2491 SAKTFYDSV
+2491 TAETFYDSI

-2505 SQYAKGA
+2505 NQYAKGA
-2512 VFIDGFA
+2512 VFIDGVS

-2566 KVVAGNSNGTL
+2566 KVVAGDSNGTL
-2577 LCMNSNYTSPTPVT
+2577 LCMNSNYTTPTPVT

-2645 PENTAQADG
+2645 PEVAAANG
-2654 LALAVTSATPRM
+2654 LALAVTSSTPRM
-2666 ALMALRTFALS
+2666 ALMALRSFALS

-2683 NTFCPENISVNW
+2683 NTFCPENVSLNW
-2695 TDESISQF
+2695 ANESIRQF
-2703 DTATLTVLTDLDVTK
+2703 DTATLTVLTDLDVTA
-2718 VTVDGESVTDCKIA
+2718 VSVDGVSVTDCKIA
-2732 ENGQKEWTY
+2732 DNGQKEWTY
-2741 SFIAEHYGE
+2741 SFTAEHYGE
-2750 KIASVVL
+2750 VVAEIAL
-2757 TNDEGI
+2757 ENEEGT
-2763 ESEPIETPELT
+2763 ESEAIETPVLT
-2774 VNKLPVSQ
+2774 VNKLPVAE
-2782 RILRVEWADSSIKQN
+2782 RIKSVRWENSSIKQN
-2797 DTAVLTITTDLD
+2797 VTAVLTITTDLD
-2809 VTEVT
+2809 VASVT
-2814 VDGVKVTECETV
+2814 VDGVNVTDCETV
-2826 YEDGMA
+2826 FADGMP
-2832 YKDGTKIW
+2832 YRDGQKIW
-2840 TYSIK
+2840 TYRFK
-2845 ADTVGT
+2845 AETEGNIVCN
-2851 ITVEVTASD
+2851 ITVADADGETA
-2860 AENDSASVISP
+2860 IITSP
-2871 ELTVRKLNIFERI
+2871 ELKVNKLNVIERI
-2884 IDIFKKLIALWR
+2884 MELINKIIALWR
-2896 NLF
+2896 SLF

>member
-1 MKLKKAVSLF
+1 MKMKKVLSLF

-81 NGRTGTA
+81 NGGAGTA

-118 NAHELLT
+118 DPPHELLT

-172 MVATGDTRPVFV
+172 MVATGDTRPVFI
-184 ITHIPFHH
+184 ITHVPFHH

-265 EETLNFTYMNCG
+265 DETLNFTYMNCG
-277 YVGYSSNTSSG
+277 YVGYSSNANSG

-312 TSGLYTTETINLINP
+312 TSGLYTTETIDLINP
-327 KVTGPYVS
+327 KVTDPYVS
-335 VTGSTTVTQ
+335 VSGNTAVTQ

-374 SGNSKSGQLIYAAP
+374 SGNGKSGQLIYAAP

-398 DEDGTTVSDSF
+398 DEDGTTVSDSY
-409 EVTVTGE
+409 EVTVSGA
-416 QTTTTIIEKE
+416 QTITENVLVQE
-426 PARDWTFYKL
+426 ARDWTTYNL
-436 VDTPTAGKNY
+436 VTAPTAGNGKKY
-446 IIASSN
+446 VIASSN
-452 TVDSTYAISNTV
+452 TAGGTKAMGNTISSNKLSSVDVTVVNGDVQYIEDPAASALWTV
-464 TSNKFNSASVTVKA
+464 TTNSNGG
-478 ATADSDNKI
+478 
-487 FIETENTSIIYTA
+487 YTL
-500 VTGSSAGSFAFKN
+500 T
-513 GSNYITA
+513 
-520 HQNRDRLSNNTS
+520 NTS
-532 VSALSS
+532 VSRNLRASGSTKLAVGTATTKEYSWQYTNNRLYNKRRGCYVNLSS
-538 WTYTSANKLQN
+538 TQYVANTSATGN
-549 VSRKAKYIYLNGS
+549 
-562 RYALSNS
+562 
-569 SSSLYFYEE
+569 LYFYEE
-578 VTKHYDAV
+578 TANHTDAV
-586 YEEQTTTVPLEY
+586 YKEQTTTIPLEY

-607 SVDANGKTYKYYEI
+607 GVDANGKTYKYYEI

-659 GLVTFLGSGD
+659 GFVTFLGSGD
-669 TTITYTVSDGTTTL
+669 TTITYTVTDGTTTL

-697 IFSYKLTDTIEDGKS
+697 VFSYKLTDTIEDGKS

-755 IVSDVDSIVYNAV
+755 IVSDVESIVYSAV
-768 GDGNGNLYFVN
+768 SDGNGNLYIIN

-864 VAGKSETIYSVVNG
+864 VAGKSETIYSVING

-890 GETVTAEWITSDPAV
+890 GETVTVEWITSDPAV

-912 VTFTGVNGTVDI
+912 VTFTGVDGTVDI

-939 VTFNVTTSAEPVRA
+939 VTFNAMTSAEPVRV
-953 FKLVTTFT
+953 FKPVTTFT

-984 ANSGT
+984 VNSGK

-1018 GIWTAAASGTN
+1018 GIWTAAASGTE
-1029 GYVTLQNVDSS
+1029 GYVTLHNEDSS
-1040 KFLSLTYASAAYAA
+1040 KYLSLTYASAAYAT

-1199 ATSRVADA
+1199 AKSRVADT
-1207 DGTYPTATATTTLKV
+1207 DGTYPAASATTTLKV
-1222 LANTLGGTVE
+1222 IPNTISGTVE

-1278 LYSNPNITIE
+1278 LYSNPDITIE
-1288 ENGETVYFDCDD
+1288 ENGDTVYFDCDD

-1349 GADLISYNSTNHRAY
+1349 GADLISYDSTRNRVY
-1364 SVDSKADGN
+1364 SVDTKADGN
-1373 YMSYNSKHEYRLSSA
+1373 YVSYNSSHEYRLSSA
-1388 PEAIY
+1388 PKAIY
-1393 IYSASDVSQAVTDPT
+1393 IYSAAEGSQAATEPT

-1432 YPGMTERLLSYVVGL
+1432 YPDMTERLLSYVVGL

-1475 EGFASVTM
+1475 EGFASITM

-1645 AFVGIDDAESLVSQ
+1645 AFVGIDDAETLVSQ
-1659 IDALQYNDTPGT
+1659 IDSLQYNDTPGT

-1685 AAKSDPKANKKQY
+1685 AAKSDPNANKKQY

-1729 AEDSSLAPYLA
+1729 AEDSTLAPYLA
-1740 DTSTYP
+1740 DTATYP

-1793 FTIGYSTDA
+1793 FTIGYSADA

-1813 MATVEENYYYA
+1813 MASVEENYYYA

-1835 LESILYAANNAVVTD
+1835 LDSILYAANHAVVTD

-1859 FAQSFVLGNGMATIN
+1859 FAQSYTLGNGMATIN

-1883 GSWSL
+1883 GSWTL

-1894 NSYTVHEKITFET
+1894 NQYTAVEKITFET

-1927 IYDVSSNKIVGKYVT
+1927 IYNVSTNKIVGRYVT

-1948 QFKWNIGD
+1948 QFSWNIGD

-2019 EFYLVNENGQPV
+2019 EFYLVNEKGQPV

-2051 ETVLLNSSG
+2051 ETVLLNSSDT
-2060 ELAAIDLI
+2060 LSAIDLI
-2068 ASDKL
+2068 ASEKL

-2084 EYIVKISSGDNAS
+2084 EYHVRVSSGSNAS
-2097 EAQIVDE
+2097 EAQIVDQ
-2104 GKSVVTTYY
+2104 GQSVVTTYFY
-2113 YDGTYKYNQDGI
+2113 EGTNKYNQDGI
-2125 VPEVAAYTNTNV
+2125 VPDVAAYTNTNV

-2152 VIDYGLPVKIS
+2152 VVDYGLPVKIS
-2163 LSANDLIKGGTVHA
+2163 LAANDLIKGGRLNA

-2183 DATVLNTQAYS
+2183 DGTVLNTQAYY
-2194 ESRLVGATDSLTLE
+2194 ESRLVGAADSLTLE

-2240 ADGRYYYTT
+2240 ANGSYYYTT

-2315 TSTFSLGSAKSVVV
+2315 ASTYSLGSAKSVVV

-2370 GKRIKNYVVQTY
+2370 GKRVKNYVVQTY

-2404 YQVPVIRARDYA
+2404 YQVPVIRSRGLA
-2416 YGTYRVVIT
+2416 YDTYRVVIT

-2466 SAVGEAYIKDK
+2466 SVVGEAYIKDK

-2491 SAKTFYDSV
+2491 TAETFYDSV
-2500 YELDE
+2500 YNLDE

-2539 YLGKGQ
+2539 YLAKGQ

-2566 KVVAGNSNGTL
+2566 KVVAGDSNGTL
-2577 LCMNSNYTSPTPVT
+2577 LCMNSNYTTPTPVT

-2645 PENTAQADG
+2645 PETTAANG
-2654 LALAVTSATPRM
+2654 LALAVTSSTPRM
-2666 ALMALRTFALS
+2666 AMMALRSFALS
-2677 DETQDE
+2677 DEPSEDIFE
-2683 NTFCPENISVNW
+2683 PENIAVNW
-2695 TDESISQF
+2695 VKESINQF
-2703 DTATLTVLTDLDVTK
+2703 DTAALQVLTDLDVTA
-2718 VTVDGESVTDCKIA
+2718 VTVDGASVTDCKIA
-2732 ENGQKEWTY
+2732 DNGQKEWTY
-2741 SFIAEHYGE
+2741 SFTAERYGE
-2750 KIASVVL
+2750 KTVSVVL
-2757 TNDEGI
+2757 SNEDGT
-2763 ESEPIETPELT
+2763 ESEPIESPELS
-2774 VNKLPVSQ
+2774 VIKLPVKE
-2782 RILRVEWADSSIKQN
+2782 RVKSIRWDDSSIKEN
-2797 DTAVLTITTDLD
+2797 ETAVLTIVTDLD
-2809 VTEVT
+2809 VAEVT
-2814 VDGVKVTECETV
+2814 VNGTGITECETV
-2826 YEDGMA
+2826 YDESMP
-2832 YKDGTKIW
+2832 YKDGSKVW
-2840 TYSIK
+2840 TYRYQ
-2845 ADTVGT
+2845 ADSSGEKTFTV
-2851 ITVEVTASD
+2851 VAYD
-2860 AENDSASVISP
+2860 AENDSSGEMISP
-2871 ELTVRKLNIFERI
+2871 VLKVQKLNVFEKFIEI
-2884 IDIFKKLIALWR
+2884 IMKLIAFWR

>member
-1 MKLKKAVSLF
+1 MKCKKIISVVLA
-11 LVLLMTL
+11 LLMLFSMAPTSIFTL
-18 SVIPTSVFTLPA
+18 SVS
-30 AAVQSDAYAT
+30 AVQSDAYAT
-40 VISASDFQSSDITVN
+40 VITASDFQSSDITVN
-55 YLQILQQMVAAG
+55 YLQILRQIVAAG

-81 NGRTGTA
+81 NGNSGTA

-118 NAHELLT
+118 DAHELLT

-151 RSGYDAVVQE
+151 RSGYDAVVRE
-161 RAEDIRANLSN
+161 RAEDIRTNLSN

-184 ITHIPFHH
+184 ITHVPFHH
-192 TSRSSYGDN
+192 STRSSYGDN

-227 HSGSYDDYIG
+227 HSSDYDDYIG

-254 DTAQKGATGYT
+254 DTAHQGATGYT
-265 EETLNFTYMNCG
+265 DETLNFTYMNCG
-277 YVGYSSNTSSG
+277 YVGYSQNANSG
-288 TSTNVLTAGL
+288 TSTNVLTAGV
-298 FELCPTTIELSRYS
+298 FEICPTSIEISRYS
-312 TSGLYTTETINLINP
+312 ASGLYITETIERINP
-327 KVTGPYVS
+327 QTSDPYANIGDDITDAVIGCSDVIYGKV
-335 VTGSTTVTQ
+335 
-344 GDGDTVTAKVLNFTN
+344 ANFTE
-359 PTYTWTSSNP
+359 PVYTWTSSNP
-369 DAVKV
+369 DVVEVLGAGK
-374 SGNSKSGQLIYAAP
+374 NAQLIYKEEGNA
-388 GTSTITLTVT
+388 TITLTVT
-398 DEDGTTVSDSF
+398 GSDGASATDSIN
-409 EVTVTGE
+409 VTVLGGTVTVIPGASYY
-416 QTTTTIIEKE
+416 TY
-426 PARDWTFYKL
+426 DY
-436 VDTPTAGKNY
+436 VDTPTSGQEYVIVNSNVAGSASAMGSTISGSKTFSTVSVEILSDGSRLYVQNPSSTALWTLTTNTQGGFTFTNNSVNKCIKAAKKQQISFANVTTTEKNCAWQY
-446 IIASSN
+446 TGN
-452 TVDSTYAISNTV
+452 NLY
-464 TSNKFNSASVTVKA
+464 NSAK
-478 ATADSDNKI
+478 TAYIN
-487 FIETENTSIIYTA
+487 
-500 VTGSSAGSFAFKN
+500 GSFA
-513 GSNYITA
+513 A
-520 HQNRDRLSNNTS
+520 
-532 VSALSS
+532 
-538 WTYTSANKLQN
+538 
-549 VSRKAKYIYLNGS
+549 
-562 RYALSNS
+562 NS
-569 SSSLYFYEE
+569 SASGALYFYQKTEHTTE
-578 VTKHYDAV
+578 D
-586 YEEQTTTVPLEY
+586 QTVITMPDY
-598 SPASTLTKG
+598 SPAITLTKVNEDV
-607 SVDANGKTYKYYEI
+607 SGKKLSYYEI
-621 TPGDTLALGATFSG
+621 TPGDTLMLAGAFTGFSDHAA
-635 FGEQSGNVTVT
+635 NITVT

-669 TTITYTVSDGTTTL
+669 TTITYTVLDGTTTL

-697 IFSYKLTDTIEDGKS
+697 VFSYKLTDTIEDGKS

-732 GTSNDRLTLVGGT
+732 GTSNDRLTLVSGA

-755 IVSDVDSIVYNAV
+755 IVSDVESIVYSAV
-768 GDGNGNLYFVN
+768 SDGNGNLYIIN

-864 VAGKSETIYSVVNG
+864 VAGKSETIYSVING
-878 TALTLVGNYMNF
+878 TTLTLAGNYMNF
-890 GETVTAEWITSDPAV
+890 GETVTTEWITSDPAV
-905 ATVENGA
+905 ATVENGV

-939 VTFNVTTSAEPVRA
+939 VTFNATTSAEPVRV
-953 FKLVTTFT
+953 FKPVTTFT

-1001 EADNGVFI
+1001 EADNDVFI

-1029 GYVTLQNVDSS
+1029 GYVTLQNEDSA
-1040 KFLSLTYASAAYAA
+1040 KYLSLTYASAAYAT

-1084 NSSGTKVVIRYSGD
+1084 NSSGTKVVIRHSGD

-1104 NADDGERSGVYL
+1104 NADDGESSGVYL
-1116 FEETV
+1116 FEETE
-1121 LQEAVHIR
+1121 LREAVHIR
-1129 SMYQDIDGTVAERKD
+1129 SMYENIDGTVAERKD
-1144 VCKWQTETLL
+1144 ICKWQTETLL
-1154 PRPVNFDT
+1154 PRPVNFKT
-1162 ENIAYTWTSSN
+1162 EDIAYTWTSSN

-1199 ATSRVADA
+1199 ATSRVADT

-1222 LANTLGGTVE
+1222 VPNTISGTVE

-1245 GKYYAFAVSADV
+1245 GKYYAFAASADV
-1257 GTSAYPMNCYTYTS
+1257 GTTANPMNCYTYTS

-1288 ENGETVYFDCDD
+1288 ENGDTVYFDCDD

-1349 GADLISYNSTNHRAY
+1349 GADLISYNSTKHRVY

-1373 YMSYNSKHEYRLSSA
+1373 YMSYNSNHEYRLSSA

-1393 IYSASDVSQAVTDPT
+1393 IYSAAEGSQAATEPT

-1432 YPGMTERLLSYVVGL
+1432 YPDMTERLLSYVVGL
-1447 ENTTVTWESD
+1447 ENTTVTWKSD

-1475 EGFASVTM
+1475 EGFASITM
-1483 TVTGTNAAGETVTKS
+1483 TVTGTNAAGETVTRS
-1498 VRTTMY
+1498 VRTTLY
-1504 ASPETYTSPTE
+1504 ANPEAYTSPTE

-1564 VIVFDHSSSMNS
+1564 VIVFDHSSSMNY

-1601 RVAIVTFDKYI
+1601 RVAIVTFDKYV
-1612 NDYGSLD
+1612 NDYEFLD
-1619 STTPTY
+1619 STSPTY

-1645 AFVGIDDAESLVSQ
+1645 AFLGIDDAETLVSQ
-1659 IDALQYNDTPGT
+1659 IDSLQYNDTPGT

-1685 AAKSDPKANKKQY
+1685 AAKSDPNANKKQY
-1698 VVFMSDGEPY
+1698 VIFMSDGEPY

-1729 AEDSSLAPYLA
+1729 AEDSTLAPYLA
-1740 DTSTYP
+1740 DTATYP

-1793 FTIGYSTDA
+1793 FTIGYSADA

-1813 MATVEENYYYA
+1813 MASVEENYYYA

-1835 LESILYAANNAVVTD
+1835 LDSILYAANHAVVTD

-1859 FAQSFVLGNGMATIN
+1859 FAQSYTLGNGMATIN

-1883 GSWSL
+1883 GSWTL

-1920 IDAGATN
+1920 IDAGGTN
-1927 IYDVSSNKIVGKYVT
+1927 IYNVSANKIVGKYVT

-1948 QFKWNIGD
+1948 QFSWNIGD

-1974 EGERAAGTYDTNEY
+1974 EGERAAGTYETNEY

-2051 ETVLLNSSG
+2051 ETVLLNSSDT
-2060 ELAAIDLI
+2060 LSAIDLI
-2068 ASDKL
+2068 ASEKL

-2084 EYIVKISSGDNAS
+2084 EYHVKVSSGSNAS
-2097 EAQIVDE
+2097 EAQIVDQ
-2104 GKSVVTTYY
+2104 GQSVVTTYFY
-2113 YDGTYKYNQDGI
+2113 EGTYKYNQDGI
-2125 VPEVAAYTNTNV
+2125 VPDVAAYTNTNV

-2152 VIDYGLPVKIS
+2152 VVDYGLPVKIS
-2163 LSANDLIKGGTVHA
+2163 LAANDLIKGGTLNA

-2183 DATVLNTQAYS
+2183 DGTVLNTQAYY
-2194 ESRLVGATDSLTLE
+2194 ESRLVGAADSLTLE

-2217 NVIYQPTNMTMSD
+2217 YIIYQPTNMTMSD

-2240 ADGRYYYTT
+2240 ANGSYYYTT

-2315 TSTFSLGSAKSVVV
+2315 ASTYSLGSAKSVVV

-2370 GKRIKNYVVQTY
+2370 GKRVKNYVVQTY

-2404 YQVPVIRARDYA
+2404 YQVPVIRSRDLA

-2425 PKYGWAFDMNYDKTG
+2425 PKYGWAFDMNFDKTG

-2466 SAVGEAYIKDK
+2466 SVVGEAYIKDK

-2491 SAKTFYDSV
+2491 TAETFYDSI

-2505 SQYAKGA
+2505 NQYAKGA
-2512 VFIDGFA
+2512 VFIDGVS

-2566 KVVAGNSNGTL
+2566 KVVAGDSNGTL
-2577 LCMNSNYTSPTPVT
+2577 LCMNSNYTTPTPVT

-2645 PENTAQADG
+2645 PETTAANG
-2654 LALAVTSATPRM
+2654 LALAVTSSTPRM
-2666 ALMALRTFALS
+2666 ALMALRSFALS

-2683 NTFCPENISVNW
+2683 NTFCPENVSLNW
-2695 TDESISQF
+2695 ANESIRQF
-2703 DTATLTVLTDLDVTK
+2703 DTATLTVLTDLDVTA
-2718 VTVDGESVTDCKIA
+2718 VSVDGVSVTDCKIA
-2732 ENGQKEWTY
+2732 DNGQKEWTY
-2741 SFIAEHYGE
+2741 SFTAEHYGE
-2750 KIASVVL
+2750 VVAEIVL
-2757 TNDEGI
+2757 ENEEET
-2763 ESEPIETPELT
+2763 ESEAIETPVLT
-2774 VNKLPVSQ
+2774 VNKLPVSE
-2782 RILRVEWADSSIKQN
+2782 RIRSVSWEDSSIKEN
-2797 DTAVLTITTDLD
+2797 ATAVLTVTTDLD
-2809 VTEVT
+2809 VASVT
-2814 VDGVKVTECETV
+2814 VDGVTVTECETV
-2826 YEDGMA
+2826 YADGMA
-2832 YKDGTKIW
+2832 YRDGEKIW
-2840 TYSIK
+2840 TYSFK
-2845 ADTVGT
+2845 AETQGNIVCN
-2851 ITVEVTASD
+2851 ITVADADGETAGVT
-2860 AENDSASVISP
+2860 SP
-2871 ELTVRKLNIFERI
+2871 ELKVNKLNVLERI
-2884 IDIFKKLIALWR
+2884 MELIKKLIALWR
-2896 NLF
+2896 SLF